1 MNQTTDCMAK
11 PDPDQQQRCY
21 YCHDQQCN
29 TWITAGG
36 RMICIVA
43 KGEVAINLN
52 ACEVHLD
59 NGLYLPDASRNLV
72 SVWALANDSI
82 CGNMWCI
89 TISIEVSTDHCQHS
103 VQR

>member
-29 TWITAGG
+29 TWIVDLAATDH
-36 RMICIVA
+36 IT
-43 KGEVAINLN
+43 
-52 ACEVHLD
+52 
-59 NGLYLPDASRNLV
+59 NGNQLLISSILNLV